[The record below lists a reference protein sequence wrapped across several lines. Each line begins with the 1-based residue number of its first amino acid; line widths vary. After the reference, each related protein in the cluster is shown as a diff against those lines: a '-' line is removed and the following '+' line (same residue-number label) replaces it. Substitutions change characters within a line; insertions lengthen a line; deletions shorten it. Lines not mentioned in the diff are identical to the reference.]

1 MPHVSKATGRAASW
15 GNTGAIGRGASSEL
29 LVVAITAALV
39 ASLAHSVYRFAAH
52 PSAAHLSEML
62 PLWAFALLCLDAY
75 ARMAL
80 VSIQEFFGF
89 SYTSFKAQLAIYE
102 LGPAAVV
109 LVATFFYASS
119 MKLMPF

>member
-1 MPHVSKATGRAASW
+1 MQEGDLSW
-15 GNTGAIGRGASSEL
+15 GIYFQRGSEAGWGSHRRPRSRS
-29 LVVAITAALV
+29 VA
-39 ASLAHSVYRFAAH
+39 LAPRVNG
-52 PSAAHLSEML
+52 ML

>member
-1 MPHVSKATGRAASW
+1 
-15 GNTGAIGRGASSEL
+15 
-29 LVVAITAALV
+29 
-39 ASLAHSVYRFAAH
+39 
-52 PSAAHLSEML
+52 
-62 PLWAFALLCLDAY
+62 
-75 ARMAL
+75 MAL